1 MIDKTDPSVAPNID
15 ALLKVLDPADN
26 ATGGGTASAAT
37 GAMAAALAG
46 CAANVRINIP
56 AIKDQA
62 VADELA
68 RSVDALDEGTPQ

>member
-1 MIDKTDPSVAPNID
+1 MIDKTDPSVAANID

-26 ATGGGTASAAT
+26 ATGGGTASAAA
-37 GAMAAALAG
+37 GAMAAGLAG

-62 VADELA
+62 VVDELT
-68 RSVDALDEGTPQ
+68 RSVDALGEGAPQ